1 MPRKTKKPTAKER
14 GADKPASSRPGSP
27 QPHTQKE
34 KAAKSDASSATP
46 PRPGPSEESKPSSE
60 PAAGLDAA
68 QHAAA
73 QRAAHQADGL
83 RTCVIPAMM
92 ASAFPALAKFSPAA
106 FKVHL
111 EQTLADLG
119 NPTDPVERML
129 IEQLVLAHFRVA
141 QLHVDAGYCKGA
153 EGMKLY
159 TAATARLLGE
169 FRRTALALRAYGTT
183 TPESR
188 SDKNVKLFKAAQ

>member
-1 MPRKTKKPTAKER
+1 MSRKAQKSTAKENSPDR
-14 GADKPASSRPGSP
+14 PAAPRPGSSQSDP
-27 QPHTQKE
+27 QKE
-34 KAAKSDASSATP
+34 TAAKTDASSPTP
-46 PRPGPSEESKPSSE
+46 PRPGPSQESKPSSE

-73 QRAAHQADGL
+73 QRAAHQAEGL

-92 ASAFPALAKFSPAA
+92 SSAFPALAQFSAA
-106 FKVHL
+106 GFKVHL
-111 EQTLADLG
+111 ERTLADLG
-119 NPTDPVERML
+119 NPSDPVERMM

-141 QLHVDAGYCKGA
+141 QLHVDAGYCKDA
-153 EGMKLY
+153 EGMKLF

-183 TPESR
+183 TPMSR
-188 SDKNVKLFKAAQ
+188 AEKNVKLFKAAQ

>member
-1 MPRKTKKPTAKER
+1 MPRKAPKPTAKKHGR
-14 GADKPASSRPGSP
+14 DKPAASRPGSSQSDP
-27 QPHTQKE
+27 QKE
-34 KAAKSDASSATP
+34 KAAATDASSATP
-46 PRPGPSEESKPSSE
+46 PPGPNKESKPSSE
-60 PAAGLDAA
+60 RAAGLDAA

-73 QRAAHQADGL
+73 QRAAHQAEGL

-92 ASAFPALAKFSPAA
+92 ASAFPALAQFSAA
-106 FKVHL
+106 GFKVHL
-111 EQTLADLG
+111 EKTLADLG
-119 NPTDPVERML
+119 NPTDPVECMMV
-129 IEQLVLAHFRVA
+129 EQLVLAHFRVA

-153 EGMKLY
+153 EGTKLY

-188 SDKNVKLFKAAQ
+188 SKKNVKLYKAAQ

>member
-1 MPRKTKKPTAKER
+1 
-14 GADKPASSRPGSP
+14 
-27 QPHTQKE
+27 
-34 KAAKSDASSATP
+34 
-46 PRPGPSEESKPSSE
+46 
-60 PAAGLDAA
+60 
-68 QHAAA
+68 
-73 QRAAHQADGL
+73 
-83 RTCVIPAMM
+83 MM
-92 ASAFPALAKFSPAA
+92 ASAFPALAKFSAAA

-119 NPTDPVERML
+119 NPTDPIERMM
-129 IEQLVLAHFRVA
+129 IEQLVLAHFRIA
-141 QLHVDAGYCKGA
+141 QLHVDAGYCKHA

-188 SDKNVKLFKAAQ
+188 SEKNVKLFKAAQ

>member
-1 MPRKTKKPTAKER
+1 MPRKTQKPNAKKHGP
-14 GADKPASSRPGSP
+14 DKPAASRPGPTQFHS
-27 QPHTQKE
+27 QKE
-34 KAAKSDASSATP
+34 KGAPTAASSATSS
-46 PRPGPSEESKPSSE
+46 PGATKDSKSSPE
-60 PAAGLDAA
+60 RTAGLDAA

-73 QRAAHQADGL
+73 QRAAHQAQGL

-92 ASAFPALAKFSPAA
+92 ASAFPALAQFSAA
-106 FKVHL
+106 GFKVHL

-119 NPTDPVERML
+119 NPTDPIERML

-188 SDKNVKLFKAAQ
+188 SEKNVKLYKAAQ

>member
-1 MPRKTKKPTAKER
+1 MRCKTKKPNAKKH
-14 GADKPASSRPGSP
+14 GPDKPSAPRPGSS
-27 QPHTQKE
+27 QSHSQND
-34 KAAKSDASSATP
+34 KAAPTDAASPTP
-46 PRPGPSEESKPSSE
+46 TPSGPSQKSKPSSQS
-60 PAAGLDAA
+60 AAGLDAA

-83 RTCVIPAMM
+83 RNCVIPAMM
-92 ASAFPALAKFSPAA
+92 ASAFPALAQFSAA
-106 FKVHL
+106 GFKVHL
-111 EQTLADLG
+111 ERTLADMG
-119 NPTDPVERML
+119 NPTDPVERMM

-188 SDKNVKLFKAAQ
+188 SEKSVKLYKAAQ

>member
-1 MPRKTKKPTAKER
+1 
-14 GADKPASSRPGSP
+14 
-27 QPHTQKE
+27 
-34 KAAKSDASSATP
+34 
-46 PRPGPSEESKPSSE
+46 
-60 PAAGLDAA
+60 
-68 QHAAA
+68 
-73 QRAAHQADGL
+73 
-83 RTCVIPAMM
+83 MM
-92 ASAFPALAKFSPAA
+92 ASAFPALAQFSAA
-106 FKVHL
+106 GFKVHL
-111 EQTLADLG
+111 ERTLADLG
-119 NPTDPVERML
+119 NPSDPVERMM

-188 SDKNVKLFKAAQ
+188 ARKNVKLFKAAQ

>member
-1 MPRKTKKPTAKER
+1 MPPKTQKPNAKKHGP
-14 GADKPASSRPGSP
+14 DKPAAPRPGSSQSDP
-27 QPHTQKE
+27 RKE
-34 KAAKSDASSATP
+34 KAAATDASSATP
-46 PRPGPSEESKPSSE
+46 PPGPNKESKPASK

-92 ASAFPALAKFSPAA
+92 ASAFPALAKFSAAA

-183 TPESR
+183 TPENR
-188 SDKNVKLFKAAQ
+188 SEKSVKLFKAAQ